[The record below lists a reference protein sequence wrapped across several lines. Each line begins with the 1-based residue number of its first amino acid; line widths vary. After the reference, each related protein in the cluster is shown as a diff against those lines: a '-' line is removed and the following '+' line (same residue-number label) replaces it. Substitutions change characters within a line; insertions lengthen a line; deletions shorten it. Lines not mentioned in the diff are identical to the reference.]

1 MSEPSE
7 NPYESPRGVEA
18 SAPASSANEQPFW
31 VRCLAFS
38 GAGVLAVVILVPIYG
53 AVVLVA
59 NLGVRYVGRGWTVL
73 GFAILGISAIVFGV
87 IGKLRKRPK
96 RDDR

>member
-1 MSEPSE
+1 MSEPADI
-7 NPYESPRGVEA
+7 PYESPRGVEGSVPEA
-18 SAPASSANEQPFW
+18 STNKQPFW

-38 GAGVLAVVILVPIYG
+38 GAGVLAVVILVPIYV

-59 NLGVRYVGRGWTVL
+59 NLGVRHVGRGWTVL
-73 GFAILGISAIVFGV
+73 GFAALGISAIVFGV
-87 IGKLRKRPK
+87 VGKIRKRLK